1 MKFNISNPVTGQ
13 MKCIE
18 INDQR
23 KLQKVYD
30 LRMSAELDG
39 EVLGAEY
46 EGYVFKITGGN
57 DKQGFTM
64 KQGVLS
70 SKRVKLLLAKGH
82 SCYRPRRGGER
93 KKKSVRGC
101 IVGPDIQVLAL
112 NVISIGDKEIPGLTD
127 EVRPRRLGPKRASKL
142 RKLFNLTSEYDVRDY
157 VIEREVTRPSGK
169 TFTKRPKIQRLVT
182 QRRISRKKKWLSTK
196 RKRLAR
202 NAKAKAEYQTMLMSK
217 SKKKSKA
224 TSV

>member
-1 MKFNISNPVTGQ
+1 MKFNISNPATGQ

-23 KLQKVYD
+23 KLQKIYD
-30 LRMSAELDG
+30 LRVAAELDG
-39 EVLGAEY
+39 DVLGAEY
-46 EGYVFKITGGN
+46 SGYVFKITGGN

-64 KQGVLS
+64 KQGVLCA
-70 SKRVKLLLAKGH
+70 KRVKLLLAKGH

-112 NVISIGDKEIPGLTD
+112 NIISVGEQEIPGLTD

-142 RKLFNLTSEYDVRDY
+142 RKLFNLSSEYDVRDY
-157 VIEREVTRPSGK
+157 VVEREVTRPSGK

-182 QRRISRKKKWLSTK
+182 QRRLSRKKKWLATK
-196 RKRLAR
+196 RKRFVR
-202 NAKAKAEYQTMLMSK
+202 NQQAKADYLQLLHSK
-217 SKKKSKA
+217 TKKKSKA
-224 TSV
+224 TM

>member
-1 MKFNISNPVTGQ
+1 MKFNISNPATGQ

-23 KLQKVYD
+23 KLQIIYEKR
-30 LRMSAELDG
+30 LAHELDG
-39 EVLGAEY
+39 GVLGPEY

-64 KQGVLS
+64 KQGVLAA
-70 SKRVKLLLAKGH
+70 KRVKLLLAKGH

-101 IVGPDIQVLAL
+101 FVGPDIQVLAL
-112 NVISIGDKEIPGLTD
+112 NVISAGEQEIPGLTD
-127 EVRPRRLGPKRASKL
+127 DVRPRRLGPKRASKL
-142 RKLFNLTSEYDVRDY
+142 RKLFSLSSEYDVRDY
-157 VIEREVTRPSGK
+157 VISREVTRPSGK

-182 QRRISRKKKWLSTK
+182 QRRLSRKQKWLNTK
-196 RKRLAR
+196 RKRFVR
-202 NAKAKAEYQTMLMSK
+202 NKQAKADYLALLQSK

-224 TSV
+224 M